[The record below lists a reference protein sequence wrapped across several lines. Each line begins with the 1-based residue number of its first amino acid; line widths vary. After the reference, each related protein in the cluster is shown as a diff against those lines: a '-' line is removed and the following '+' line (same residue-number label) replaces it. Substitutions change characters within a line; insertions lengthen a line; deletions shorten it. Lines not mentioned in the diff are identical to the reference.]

1 MTPHTGSD
9 RARRTAIRLLEWY
22 PRPWRMR
29 YEREMRALVEDMP
42 VGWKQVG
49 NLAITGVREWMSPRA
64 VGWPARSAAGR
75 LWKRRFLTFLACAYS
90 LDTVARLIGARVIS
104 AGVEITWPIETAAT
118 LIVVGLATRGC
129 ILFALQLSKRRWA
142 VRARQRGWSSS
153 IREWEAVLWGLLMSL
168 TWVLFYAQ
176 TDLDYL
182 NWTMRQLRPFVH
194 LWHVFVWTFITF
206 VLSART
212 QRLNRIRES
221 HLTRAL
227 RPLGF

>member
-1 MTPHTGSD
+1 
-9 RARRTAIRLLEWY
+9 
-22 PRPWRMR
+22 
-29 YEREMRALVEDMP
+29 
-42 VGWKQVG
+42 
-49 NLAITGVREWMSPRA
+49 MSPRA